1 MNAAIAGSSSPAV
14 EANPMLEPVQMM
26 EPGQQLPPMQ
36 SIRSR
41 VTTAAFL
48 LLGVLSAALLFL
60 AWGSAQRA
68 ADEAF
73 DRVIGASAL
82 SIADSMRVDN
92 NRIEAEIPQAALAM
106 IGLRSSTRVFY
117 RVADPQGAAIAGHVT
132 LGISIPP
139 AVSTEPQFSTGEYR
153 TVPVRFAVTGRYFDS
168 GWATIIVA
176 ETLESRVT
184 LAWQLFLPSL
194 LAVVS
199 VCLIALV
206 LISFGMRRAFRP
218 IALIED
224 ELRRRTPTEL
234 QPIKTPAPR
243 EVRQLVTALDDF
255 MERLQGTLDRVRNY
269 ASHAAH
275 EVRTPI
281 AVIRAQAAAARS
293 ETSLG
298 GVRKRLKRI
307 EANAEAAGQIV
318 NQILLDASVQH
329 RLGTHSAMPVNL
341 RALCEEIIDRLDP
354 LVQPAVR
361 IVAGPGDHSSCVVR
375 GDPVAI
381 REAIRNLVD
390 NALKYA
396 PSGLVEISI
405 WQQDQM
411 WSLDITDSGPGMPP
425 ETMVRMTERFSRGEA
440 TEGIPGAGLGL
451 HIVRQVA
458 DTYGGGLELINRPQG
473 GLTARLRFAVAQ
485 VTTVAAIL
493 FAAMAV
499 LPAIAIAQTQ
509 TPSPELRI
517 LASTE
522 QGLIDALVAG
532 FRQTRPDLSVRL
544 ERVNSQLAL
553 TLIQSQSVLGTGAD
567 LVIGHAADILV
578 EMVND
583 GFASTALAPL
593 APLAPP
599 WATWRKEILTFA
611 LDQGVFV
618 YRTAAL
624 GDEPMPRSRLEL
636 TRLLDRLAER
646 FRGRIGT
653 IDVGNNSIAYLL
665 ASQEARLSSAYWRLV
680 RAFGS
685 AEARIYW
692 STEEMLDALRRNE
705 IDIAYNAIAS
715 ELDSIRSDQRFSILQ
730 ADDYRLAFPRAVVM
744 PRHGRATAAAQD
756 FVRYILS
763 PGGQTIVKRSGAIPI
778 ADLRTDLSAARG
790 EPAIQPIGLGPGLL
804 ALRDLNTRSNLMETW
819 LQLIL
824 TR

>member
-1 MNAAIAGSSSPAV
+1 MSAGAAALP
-14 EANPMLEPVQMM
+14 NRD
-26 EPGQQLPPMQ
+26 GQALQSNTGQKPLQ
-36 SIRSR
+36 SIRTR
-41 VTTAAFL
+41 ITIAAFVL
-48 LLGVLSAALLFL
+48 LAMLGTALLFL
-60 AWGSAQRA
+60 AWGSAKRA

-92 NRIEAEIPQAALAM
+92 DRIEAEIPQAALAM

-132 LGISIPP
+132 LGISLPP
-139 AVSTEPQFSTGEYR
+139 ATSTEPEFSTGQYR

-168 GWATIIVA
+168 GWATVIVA
-176 ETLESRVT
+176 ETLESRIM

-194 LAVVS
+194 LAVSS
-199 VCLIALV
+199 VCLIALALV
-206 LISFGMRRAFRP
+206 SFGLRRAFRP
-218 IALIED
+218 FALIED
-224 ELRRRTPTEL
+224 ELRLRTPTDL
-234 QPIKTPAPR
+234 QPINAPAPR
-243 EVRQLVTALDDF
+243 EVRRLVSALDDF
-255 MERLQGTLDRVRNY
+255 MDRLQGTLDRVRNY

-281 AVIRAQAAAARS
+281 AVIRAQAAAALS
-293 ETSLG
+293 ENSLV

-329 RLGTHSAMPVNL
+329 RLGTQSAAPVNL
-341 RALCEEIIDRLDP
+341 FQLCEEVIDRLDP
-354 LVQPAVR
+354 LVQLAVR
-361 IVAGPGDHSSCVVR
+361 LVASEDERTGSIVN
-375 GDPVAI
+375 GDPLAI

-396 PSGLVEISI
+396 TSGLIEIRI
-405 WQQDQM
+405 QKEDERWI
-411 WSLDITDSGPGMPP
+411 LDVNDTGPGIPP
-425 ETMVRMTERFSRGEA
+425 DATARMTERFSRGDA
-440 TEGIPGAGLGL
+440 TSGIPGAGLGL

-458 DTYGGGLELINRPQG
+458 DAYGGGLELINRPEG
-473 GLTARLRFAVAQ
+473 GLTARLRF
-485 VTTVAAIL
+485 VAARL
-493 FAAMAV
+493 VALAAIGLATIV
-499 LPAIAIAQTQ
+499 VPAALPSHAAAQT
-509 TPSPELRI
+509 PPAARELRI

-532 FRQTRPDLSVRL
+532 FREARPDLPVKL
-544 ERVNSQLAL
+544 ERMNSQLAM
-553 TLIQSQSVLGTGAD
+553 TVIQSQSVQGSGPD
-567 LVIGHAADILV
+567 LVIGHAADILI

-583 GFASTALAPL
+583 GYASTALATL
-593 APLAPP
+593 APLAPA
-599 WATWRKEILTFA
+599 WATWRKEIFTFA

-618 YRTAAL
+618 YRTSAFE
-624 GDEPMPRSRLEL
+624 GEPMPRSRIDL

-653 IDVGNNSIAYLL
+653 VDVGNNGLAYLL
-665 ASQEARLSSAYWRLV
+665 ASQEARLSSAYWRLI

-692 STEEMLDALRRNE
+692 STEEMLEALRSNQ

-715 ELDSIRSDQRFSILQ
+715 ELDSIRSDQRFSIIH
-730 ADDYRLAFPRAVVM
+730 ADDYRLAFPRAVFM
-744 PRHGRATAAAQD
+744 PRHGSATGAALD
-756 FVRYILS
+756 FVRFVLS
-763 PGGQTIVKRSGAIPI
+763 PPGQAIVKRSGAIPV
-778 ADLRTDLSAARG
+778 ADLRTDIPSARR

-824 TR
+824 MR